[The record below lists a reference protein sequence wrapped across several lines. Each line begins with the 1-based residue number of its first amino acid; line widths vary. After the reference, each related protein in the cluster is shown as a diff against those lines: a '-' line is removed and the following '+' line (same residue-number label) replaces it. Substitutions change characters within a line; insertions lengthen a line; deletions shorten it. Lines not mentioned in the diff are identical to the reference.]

1 MSTFQLPPDLAA
13 QQSGIDRKRALA
25 QAMLQRGLTPQQGQ
39 MVSGHF
45 VAPGLL
51 GALSQAAQA
60 FGGMA
65 MEKDLDQQQ
74 AGIGEA
80 YNKRLSE
87 GLDKFLRTRDGA
99 PGETMTDQQAAD
111 LMQNDTAPTLAEPV
125 KADPR
130 RAVLEAMTSGM
141 QPLQQIGQMELQAML
156 RPKGRDPSMIK
167 ETGGQF
173 YDLSSG
179 KPVLLGGAQYG
190 ATERIDGDLY
200 QRDPSGRLVKLDN
213 APRVSTTVNN
223 NPASAGLKKYQEALG
238 ESLAPGGK
246 SNVAA
251 TQAQEGL
258 TASVEALQAVNDGA
272 RMGIAQPAMQVV
284 RKLGAELGIANAD
297 TAPTDALS
305 AALKQSVFKD
315 LGGLGTQ
322 ISDADRKFVTEFSGD
337 LTTDTAALKRMLA
350 IRIASQI
357 KKVNQH
363 NRQAQSFGRTVDDPN
378 FEAQA
383 GSPLNIQVPD
393 DEVAAMVDNVLMG
406 RPTTAGMARQS
417 GAAGSPSKP
426 IPLADYLRMK
436 KGGQ

>member
-1 MSTFQLPPDLAA
+1 ML
-13 QQSGIDRKRALA
+13 QSGLA
-25 QAMLQRGLTPQQGQ
+25 PRQGQ
-39 MVSGHF
+39 MVSGHY
-45 VAPGLL
+45 VGPGLAS
-51 GALSQAAQA
+51 GIAQFA
-60 FGGMA
+60 QVFGGMA
-65 MEKDLDQQQ
+65 MDNQLDKQQ
-74 AGIGEA
+74 ADLSA
-80 YNKRLSE
+80 QYNRQLSE
-87 GLDKFLRTRDGA
+87 GLDKFLRTREGA
-99 PGETMTDQQAAD
+99 PGEVMTDQQAAD
-111 LMQNDTAPTLAEPV
+111 LMHNDVAPNLAEPV

-130 RAVLEAMTSGM
+130 RAVLEAMTSGL

-156 RPKGRDPSMIK
+156 RGKGRDPNMIK

-179 KPVLLGGAQYG
+179 KPVLLGGAEYG
-190 ATERIDGDLY
+190 PTELIGGDLY
-200 QRDPSGRLVKLDN
+200 QRGPGGKLIKLDN
-213 APRVSTTVNN
+213 ATKVSTTVNN
-223 NPASAGLKKYQEALG
+223 NPTQAGLKKYQEAVG

-246 SNVAA
+246 SRVSAE
-251 TQAQEGL
+251 QAQEGL
-258 TASVEALQAVNDGA
+258 TASVEALQAINDGA

-350 IRIASQI
+350 IRIAAQI
-357 KKVNQH
+357 KKVNAH
-363 NRQAQSFGRTVDDPN
+363 NKQAQAFGRTADDPG
-378 FEAQA
+378 FEGLA
-383 GSPLNIQVPD
+383 GLPLNIQIPD

-406 RPTTAGMARQS
+406 KPTTAGMKQPTAGPAGGKPMS
-417 GAAGSPSKP
+417 AAEY
-426 IPLADYLRMK
+426 IRLK